1 MTMKMRDI
9 MRLVEAD
16 QPEDDGWDEARQH
29 GFTPDDDWYH
39 GTSRPIER
47 FDPSLLGS
55 TTDAR
60 NTVLGFF
67 FTSDEH
73 HAGYYAGK
81 RGHVVDAVLRMRK
94 PFQIAVPSN
103 HAAEYNDVG
112 HFLDEYVRDDLG
124 LRTYPTAE
132 DFREFKEY
140 LIRQGY
146 DSIIVKQLDGHRV
159 AIVFNANQ
167 IREREA
173 AFDPTKLDSDHLY
186 H

>member
-1 MTMKMRDI
+1 MQ
-9 MRLVEAD
+9 LVEQAD
-16 QPEDDGWDEARQH
+16 DDGWDDVRQH
-29 GFTPDDDWYH
+29 GFTPEDDWYH
-39 GTSRPIER
+39 GTSKPIER

-67 FTSDEH
+67 FTSDDY
-73 HAGYYAGK
+73 HAGFYAGK
-81 RGHVVDAVLRMRK
+81 RGHVVDAVLRMRN

-112 HFLDEYVRDDLG
+112 HFLDEYVRDYMD
-124 LRTYPTAE
+124 LRTYPTAD
-132 DFREFKEY
+132 DFRDFKAH
-140 LIRQGY
+140 LVRQGF

-159 AIVFNANQ
+159 AIVFNPNQ

-173 AFDPTKLDSDHLY
+173 AFDPAKLDSDHLY
-186 H
+186 D